1 VPSGPNQSV
10 GGHGTQPG
18 GWGGGYGAPPPPP
31 RRGGKLASIGIVVA
45 VVLSAAALVV
55 GVVAL
60 TRQPEP
66 SATATPTTAPVTSP
80 AGDTSAADKALCQE
94 VAPLLREVV
103 NIGRRFVALGVSGTS
118 PRDDAIP
125 AFRTEMEDWVK
136 RIQPILDKNAYPP
149 RFLTRTLQMEV
160 DFKHLYAANIRPG
173 PELEADAQAWNI
185 AAISYGGP
193 WEVCH
198 SLGVSW

>member
-1 VPSGPNQSV
+1 MG
-10 GGHGTQPG
+10 
-18 GWGGGYGAPPPPP
+18 
-31 RRGGKLASIGIVVA
+31 IGVA
-45 VVLSAAALVV
+45 VAIVLAAAALI
-55 GVVAL
+55 VAL
-60 TRQPEP
+60 VRQPDDP
-66 SATATPTTAPVTSP
+66 VAVKQSSAPATP
-80 AGDTSAADKALCQE
+80 AGDTSAADKALCEE
-94 VAPLLREVV
+94 VGPLLREVV
-103 NIGRRFVALGVSGTS
+103 DIGKRFVALGVSGTS

-125 AFRTEMEDWVK
+125 NFRNEMEDWVK
-136 RIQPILDKNAYPP
+136 RIQPIIDKNSYPP

-173 PELEADAQAWNI
+173 PELEADSQAWNI